1 LTKLDFDEAIVTVLL
16 AVGMTLLEAV
26 TIMIFF

>member
-1 LTKLDFDEAIVTVLL
+1 MDFEEAIVTALL
-16 AVGMTLLEAV
+16 AVGMTLLAAV

>member
-1 LTKLDFDEAIVTVLL
+1 LTKLDFDEAIVTALL